1 MSNIKKLCGFCINEW
16 HLTTMVLP
24 YISKEINN
32 NYKIITIL
40 EKGIEENIKLLIKK
54 LNLKN
59 EEKILGI
66 DWKQSM
72 ARKYTSI
79 SNKLNIIAK
88 TKENYIILVNGKK
101 NYMDMVNK
109 YIEKWLQKNRI
120 QNEIKI
126 INCYEITEFNYNIT
140 AILDSHDKMI
150 NTSGEKEIQEVFE
163 DYGKTKAKKGDG
175 AVNRILEDANS
186 TRFWVHTY
194 DDDPISR
201 LQSRT
206 RASNLTRSWSF
217 TLDYD
222 KVRSYQ
228 NSRGC
233 VLCPRQWKDLTV
245 EVVL

>member
-120 QNEIKI
+120 
-126 INCYEITEFNYNIT
+126 T

-163 DYGKTKAKKGDG
+163 DYGKTKAKK
-175 AVNRILEDANS
+175 A
-186 TRFWVHTY
+186 
-194 DDDPISR
+194 
-201 LQSRT
+201 
-206 RASNLTRSWSF
+206 
-217 TLDYD
+217 
-222 KVRSYQ
+222 
-228 NSRGC
+228 
-233 VLCPRQWKDLTV
+233 
-245 EVVL
+245 

>member
-109 YIEKWLQKNRI
+109 YIEKWLQ
-120 QNEIKI
+120 

-163 DYGKTKAKKGDG
+163 DYGKTKAKK
-175 AVNRILEDANS
+175 A
-186 TRFWVHTY
+186 
-194 DDDPISR
+194 
-201 LQSRT
+201 
-206 RASNLTRSWSF
+206 
-217 TLDYD
+217 
-222 KVRSYQ
+222 
-228 NSRGC
+228 
-233 VLCPRQWKDLTV
+233 
-245 EVVL
+245 

>member
-32 NYKIITIL
+32 NYKIITRL

-163 DYGKTKAKKGDG
+163 DYGKTKAKK
-175 AVNRILEDANS
+175 A
-186 TRFWVHTY
+186 
-194 DDDPISR
+194 
-201 LQSRT
+201 
-206 RASNLTRSWSF
+206 
-217 TLDYD
+217 
-222 KVRSYQ
+222 
-228 NSRGC
+228 
-233 VLCPRQWKDLTV
+233 
-245 EVVL
+245 